1 MNLLTLPELTT
12 ASAIL
17 VIFILAVLYALAIFG
32 KEKVLTNFS
41 GLALFIMGVAIMVNY
56 NFIIGFIIF
65 LTGLMFG
72 FGDD

>member
-1 MNLLTLPELTT
+1 MNLMALPELTT

-17 VIFILAVLYALAIFG
+17 VIFVLAVLYALAIFG
-32 KEKVLTNFS
+32 KDDTLKTFS
-41 GLALFIMGVAIMVNY
+41 GLGLFIMGLAIMLNY

-72 FGDD
+72 IGE